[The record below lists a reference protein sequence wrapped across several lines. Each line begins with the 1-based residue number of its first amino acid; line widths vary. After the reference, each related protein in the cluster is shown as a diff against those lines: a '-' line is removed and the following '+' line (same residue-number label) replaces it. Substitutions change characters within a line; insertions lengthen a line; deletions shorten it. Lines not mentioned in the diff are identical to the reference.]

1 MSEVN
6 PVAEGAYSH
15 YPAMPPPVPLRL
27 VTPPARE
34 CPYLPG
40 KLASLRA
47 FYTHH
52 MPADMYHAFLDAG
65 FRRSGKVIYQPVCG
79 GCRACMPIRV
89 PVERFAANKS
99 LRRCARRNADL
110 SVRLEKPVMTEEK
123 FDLYRRY
130 QMERHDGEGNEDSK
144 GMEEFLYQ
152 SPVQTVE
159 FNYRDAAG
167 KLVAVG
173 ICDISRRSLSSVYF
187 YFDPEQPKRGLGN
200 FGAMVEI
207 EYARKQKIPYWYIGY
222 WVKGCQ
228 AMEYKAVFRPNELL
242 YPDGIWRE
250 E

>member
-1 MSEVN
+1 
-6 PVAEGAYSH
+6 
-15 YPAMPPPVPLRL
+15 
-27 VTPPARE
+27 
-34 CPYLPG
+34 
-40 KLASLRA
+40 
-47 FYTHH
+47 
-52 MPADMYHAFLDAG
+52 
-65 FRRSGKVIYQPVCG
+65 
-79 GCRACMPIRV
+79 
-89 PVERFAANKS
+89 
-99 LRRCARRNADL
+99 
-110 SVRLEKPVMTEEK
+110 MTEEK